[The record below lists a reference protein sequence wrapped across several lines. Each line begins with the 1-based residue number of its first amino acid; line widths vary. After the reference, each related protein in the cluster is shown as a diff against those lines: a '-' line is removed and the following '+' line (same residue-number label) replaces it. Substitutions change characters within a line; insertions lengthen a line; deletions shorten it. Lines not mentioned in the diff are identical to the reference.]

1 MPTAMTATIERQ
13 ARLDPG
19 AADRLA
25 GIYEVSF
32 PPSER
37 ENTADLVASIA
48 AGERLLYVARRDAE
62 LIGFAVVF
70 SLDDLSVALLEYLA
84 VDPQERNAGVGGALL
99 THLRT
104 NLGSDSGALGM
115 VLEVEPAEEV
125 DREESTLRKRRIG
138 FYLRHGASVVEC
150 APRYRTPNLER
161 RGETV
166 PFTLLWVP
174 LSTEAPQKLAGTHL
188 RRCVEAIL
196 TESYELSRDD
206 PLVREVVDDLAC

>member
-70 SLDDLSVALLEYLA
+70 SLDDLSVSLLEYLA
-84 VDPQERNAGVGGALL
+84 VDPADGLPPG
-99 THLRT
+99 H
-104 NLGSDSGALGM
+104 
-115 VLEVEPAEEV
+115 P
-125 DREESTLRKRRIG
+125 RR
-138 FYLRHGASVVEC
+138 R
-150 APRYRTPNLER
+150 
-161 RGETV
+161 
-166 PFTLLWVP
+166 
-174 LSTEAPQKLAGTHL
+174 
-188 RRCVEAIL
+188 
-196 TESYELSRDD
+196 
-206 PLVREVVDDLAC
+206 